1 MTRPGEGVR
10 RAALSTD
17 LGSAVAAMISAEGL
31 KPGQS
36 IPSLRVLAERFGVAV
51 PTMREALR
59 RLEGN
64 GILEFRHGSGIYVGP
79 NSNRLMFVN
88 ELAPSPTR
96 DQLLH
101 LLRARLVIE
110 PPISALAA
118 ETRDP
123 HGITVLERALET
135 ARSCLANADDALAK
149 ANTDIHRGAAAA
161 TGNPVLAEILDSL
174 SAVHGADQSEILELY
189 GDRDQDFA
197 EHVQIVEHILAG
209 RVEAASTAMHDHL
222 ADVIDVIAAVPRPD
236 DPAA

>member
-1 MTRPGEGVR
+1 MTRPGEPVR

-17 LGSAVAAMISAEGL
+17 LGSAVAAMISADGL
-31 KPGQS
+31 NPGQS
-36 IPSLRVLAERFGVAV
+36 IPSVRALAQRFGVAV

-96 DQLLH
+96 GQLLH

-118 ETRDP
+118 EVRDP
-123 HGITVLERALET
+123 HGVTLLEQALET
-135 ARSCLANADDALAK
+135 ARSCLVNADEALAK
-149 ANTDIHRGAAAA
+149 ANTGIHRAAAAA

-189 GDRDQDFA
+189 GDPASDFA
-197 EHVQIVEHILAG
+197 EHLQIVDHIVAG
-209 RVEAASTAMHDHL
+209 RVDAARTAMHDHL
-222 ADVIDVIAAVPRPD
+222 SDVIDVIAAVPQP

>member
-1 MTRPGEGVR
+1 MTRPGEPVR

-17 LGSAVAAMISAEGL
+17 LGSAVAAMISADGL
-31 KPGQS
+31 RPGQA

-64 GILEFRHGSGIYVGP
+64 GILEFRHGSGIYVGA

-118 ETRDP
+118 KTRDP
-123 HGITVLERALET
+123 HGITVLEQALET
-135 ARSCLANADDALAK
+135 ARSCLVNADDALAK
-149 ANTDIHRGAAAA
+149 ANIDIHRAAAAA

-209 RVEAASTAMHDHL
+209 RVEAARTAMHDHL
-222 ADVIDVIAAVPRPD
+222 ADVIDVIAAVQRT

>member
-1 MTRPGEGVR
+1 MTRPGEPIR
-10 RAALSTD
+10 RSGLSTD
-17 LGSAVAAMISAEGL
+17 LGSAIVAMISAEGL
-31 KPGQS
+31 NPGQS
-36 IPSLRVLAERFGVAV
+36 IPSVRALAERFGVAV

-88 ELAPSPTR
+88 QLAPSPTR

-118 ETRDP
+118 QVRDP
-123 HGITVLERALET
+123 HGITVLEQALET
-135 ARSCLANADDALAK
+135 ARSCLVNADDALAK
-149 ANTDIHRGAAAA
+149 ANTGIHRGAAAA

-174 SAVHGADQSEILELY
+174 SAVHGADQSQILELY
-189 GDRDQDFA
+189 GDPDTDFA
-197 EHVQIVEHILAG
+197 EHVQIVEHIVAG
-209 RVEAASTAMHDHL
+209 RVDAARTAMHDHL
-222 ADVIDVIAAVPRPD
+222 SDVIDVIAAVPQPE
-236 DPAA
+236 PTA

>member
-17 LGSAVAAMISAEGL
+17 LGSAVAAMISAEDL
-31 KPGQS
+31 KPGQA
-36 IPSLRVLAERFGVAV
+36 IPSPRVLAERFGVAV

-123 HGITVLERALET
+123 HGVTVLERALET

-209 RVEAASTAMHDHL
+209 RVEAARTAMHDHL
-222 ADVIDVIAAVPRPD
+222 ADVIDVIAAVPRTD
-236 DPAA
+236 DAA